1 MKHLVPCS
9 SYSKSSRGPRRALSN
24 QLFLSDC
31 KKIAR
36 WFFVTILCL
45 LGVWVLKT
53 IFTTLRALLKSGLC
67 VTQLCIRS
75 DTSSYWNEWSTISIW
90 CLNNGATFISDDL
103 FDISFVIAAQYTE
116 IQFSTMWKELCFWG
130 LEEENGKSCLIA
142 LILPW
147 ITINYLDSNC
157 QNFPPRGQMNTKEFS
172 NDFLIKIF

>member
-1 MKHLVPCS
+1 MLATFRLH
-9 SYSKSSRGPRRALSN
+9 
-24 QLFLSDC
+24 SDDH
-31 KKIAR
+31 
-36 WFFVTILCL
+36 WS
-45 LGVWVLKT
+45 KT
-53 IFTTLRALLKSGLC
+53 IYIPKMIVWFGAIIHPRMILLKKQALC
-67 VTQLCIRS
+67 HHYLL
-75 DTSSYWNEWSTISIW
+75 TISIW

-103 FDISFVIAAQYTE
+103 FDISFVIAAQYTK
-116 IQFSTMWKELCFWG
+116 IQFWKELCFWG